1 MEKVNVQQN
10 FDLLFFYFCRD
21 LKMSTGEWFFD
32 ERVNRYSAAP
42 GHVLVRVSLRKRPG
56 SK

>member
-10 FDLLFFYFCRD
+10 FDLFVFFFRD
-21 LKMSTGEWFFD
+21 LKMSTGDWFFD
-32 ERVNRYSAAP
+32 ERVNRFSADP